1 MSYERLPQWSF
12 KPRGGLSGVR
22 TSEPDVQTSLNMNTL
37 TRFLSVA
44 IGAALLATPLAA
56 SASPFGF
63 DRDHG
68 GREQGWHERGG
79 REEGWRGE
87 GWRGG
92 RWRYEWGPA
101 FYGIAPPVIYDSPP
115 PVVYERPIYERPV
128 YERDVYERPIYEHR
142 VARYVVHHRLARHVV
157 HRAAV
162 CVAPVHRR

>member
-12 KPRGGLSGVR
+12 KPRGGIR
-22 TSEPDVQTSLNMNTL
+22 TSEPDGQTSLTMNTL
-37 TRFLSVA
+37 TKLLTVA
-44 IGAALLATPLAA
+44 SGAALLATPLVA
-56 SASPFGF
+56 SAGPFGF

-68 GREQGWHERGG
+68 GHEQGWRERGG

-101 FYGIAPPVIYDSPP
+101 IYGIAPPMIYDSPP